1 MTLSGGTARYLPEAA
16 EVVSR
21 GDGGQGT
28 VREARTLKDQP
39 WKLLLARAAVAL
51 GCLVVWQ
58 GVSGALVDKFWLSR
72 PTEIAAK
79 LVEWVASGYLF
90 RHLGITLQETFAGF
104 LLGAG
109 AGIIFGFLMGRLLTM
124 ALILEPFVLAIYS
137 LPRLALAPLFIL
149 WFGIGLQ
156 MKVILAAVIVFF
168 MVFWNTYAGVKEV
181 DPDLLDV
188 VKIMGGT
195 GRQMLLKVILP
206 SSLTWIFV
214 GLKVSVPYA
223 LIGAVVG
230 EIVASN
236 RGLGYVIQFSAGQF
250 DTAGIFAALCVLMIV
265 SVSLNELLN
274 RSENYFLRWKRVS
287 R

>member
-1 MTLSGGTARYLPEAA
+1 MTLDRETVGYLPEAG
-16 EVVSR
+16 EMVSR
-21 GDGGQGT
+21 GDGGGGS
-28 VREARTLKDQP
+28 VREAYTLKDKP
-39 WKLLLARAAVAL
+39 WKLLLARAAVAI
-51 GCLVVWQ
+51 GCLAVWQ
-58 GVSGALVDKFWLSR
+58 GVSGTLIDKFWLSR
-72 PTEIAAK
+72 PTDIAAK
-79 LVEWVASGYLF
+79 LGEWVASGYLF
-90 RHLGITLQETFAGF
+90 PHLAITLQETLAGF
-104 LLGAG
+104 VLGAG

-124 ALILEPFVLAIYS
+124 AMVLEPFVLAIYS

-181 DPDLLDV
+181 DVDLLDV
-188 VKIMGGT
+188 VRIMGGS

-214 GLKVSVPYA
+214 GLKVSAPYA

-230 EIVASN
+230 EIIASN

-250 DTAGIFAALCVLMIV
+250 DTAGIFAALSVLMSV
-265 SVSLNELLN
+265 SVSLNALLN
-274 RSENYFLRWKRVS
+274 RGENYFLRWKRVS

>member
-1 MTLSGGTARYLPEAA
+1 MTVGGGTVRYLPEAA
-16 EVVSR
+16 EMPSR
-21 GDGGQGT
+21 NGGGEDT
-28 VREARTLKDQP
+28 VREAHTLKDRP
-39 WKLLLARAAVAL
+39 WRLLLARAGVAVA
-51 GCLVVWQ
+51 CLVVWQ
-58 GVSGALVDKFWLSR
+58 GASGTLIDPFWLSR

-79 LVEWVASGYLF
+79 LAEWVASGYLF

-109 AGIIFGFLMGRLLTM
+109 AGILFGFLMGRLVTL

-181 DPDLLDV
+181 DTDLLDV
-188 VKIMGGT
+188 VRIMGGT

-206 SSLTWIFV
+206 SALTWIFL

-250 DTAGIFAALCVLMIV
+250 DTAGIFAALVVLMIV

-274 RSENYFLRWKRVS
+274 RGESYFLRWKRVS